1 MNLSLSFDPRTKLV
15 MVAIGILVTYLSQSI
30 ITEVLFV
37 IVFLLPF
44 FFSSKK
50 GTGFRLAL
58 FYLVLLLINR
68 YLLPHVSDRALYYML
83 SFFSVGIRSLQ
94 PTFIPAIFAWVT
106 TPVAEWIA
114 LLKSWHMPKSLI
126 TLVAVMG
133 RFGPTLRQDYKK
145 IRQAMAF
152 RGISGSFWGLFKS
165 PIKSFEYILIP
176 LLMNATQVAEDLTV
190 SALTKGISLP
200 GRHTSLV
207 QLQLKARD
215 YLYMS
220 ALVFIFLVLWM
231 GGVL

>member
-1 MNLSLSFDPRTKLV
+1 MKLSLSFDPRTKLV
-15 MVAIGILVTYLSQSI
+15 MVVIGILVTYLSQRLV
-30 ITEVLFV
+30 TEILFV
-37 IVFLLPF
+37 LVFLLPF

-50 GTGFRLAL
+50 GTGLRLTL
-58 FYLVLLLINR
+58 FYLLLLLTNL
-68 YLLPHVSDRALYYML
+68 YLLPHVTHRALYYML

-114 LLKSWHMPKSLI
+114 LLKSWRMPQPVI

-133 RFGPTLRQDYKK
+133 RFGPTLSQDYKK
-145 IRQAMAF
+145 IHQAMAF
-152 RGISGSFWGLFKS
+152 RGISGNVWGLFKS
-165 PIKSFEYILIP
+165 PIQSFEYILIP

-207 QLQLKARD
+207 QLQLQARD
-215 YLYMS
+215 YIYMF